1 MHIIIPI
8 IFAKGESCEHDF
20 WNLSV
25 KQSNITIKFLLDRLG
40 MNDKV
45 GIVGMF
51 LSLIKKFDTKNSIL
65 RKKHESG

>member
-8 IFAKGESCEHDF
+8 IFAKGESSCEHDF
-20 WNLSV
+20 WTLSA
-25 KQSNITIKFLLDRLG
+25 KQTNITIKFLLDRIG

-51 LSLIKKFDTKNSIL
+51 LSLIK
-65 RKKHESG
+65 